1 MTDNRFSLSAFD
13 LDRHSASVAVKSYLA
28 VNPGEGRFIGQY
40 QTTGRPTATLESWP
54 HFLKHCLENKFCSQ
68 QQYDRGL
75 KSFEFLQ
82 HLLRQRDSARIA
94 AMLAKEHGPARG
106 DC

>member
-1 MTDNRFSLSAFD
+1 MIDSRFSLSQFD
-13 LDRHSASVAVKSYLA
+13 VNRDTAAAAVKSYLTQH
-28 VNPGEGRFIGQY
+28 PGEGRFIGQY
-40 QTTGRPTATLESWP
+40 PTSGRPTATLESWP